1 MTTESMTIIDLM
13 RHGEPLGG
21 MLLRGSTD
29 HALTE
34 TGWSQM
40 WQAVEG
46 RDGWASIVSSPL
58 MRCRQFAQELSQSRA
73 LPLLVHEGL
82 SEIHFGAWE
91 GRSMEEVGETEPEEL
106 AAFWADPVNNTPPQ
120 GEPLVDFRQRVL
132 SAWSE
137 ILSDHRGEHVLVT
150 AHGGV
155 NRVILA
161 EVLGM
166 PLQNLFRIEVPY
178 ACLTRIIVDHIHGEP
193 SARLSSHV
201 SP

>member
-1 MTTESMTIIDLM
+1 MTKEAMTMVDLM

-34 TGWSQM
+34 TGWRQM
-40 WQAVEG
+40 RQAVEG
-46 RDGWASIVSSPL
+46 RDGWARIVSSPL
-58 MRCRQFAQELSQSRA
+58 KRCQQFAQELSQSRA
-73 LPLLVHEGL
+73 LPLRVHEGF

-91 GRSMEEVGETEPEEL
+91 GRSMEDVHDTEPERL
-106 AAFWADPVNNTPPQ
+106 AAFWADPMNNTPPQ
-120 GEPLVDFRQRVL
+120 GEPLTDFRRRVL
-132 SAWSE
+132 AAWSE
-137 ILSDHRGEHVLVT
+137 LLQDYRGEHVLVT

-166 PLQNLFRIEVPY
+166 PLQNLFRIDVPY
-178 ACLTRIIVDHIHGEP
+178 ACLTRIIVDHVHGEP
-193 SARLSSHV
+193 AARLSSHV
-201 SP
+201 AP